1 MNLTDG
7 PEPYREIVIDVPVG
21 VNNERLDRYLGGLEK
36 VGLTRTRVQKLID
49 EGRVLVDGKAVPSR
63 YQLKGG
69 EIIQITVVPPPQ
81 PDLKGEDIPLDIV
94 FEDDC
99 LAVVN
104 KPAGMV
110 THPGAGNF
118 SGTLVNALIYH
129 LKNLSPIAGADRPG
143 IVHRLD
149 KDTSG
154 LLVIAKKDDVYLSL
168 QKQIQEKSLK
178 RTYTAL
184 VCGHLP
190 EDEGE
195 INLPI
200 GRSLKDRTR
209 MVVTNVASREA
220 VTGWKLLDRFRAYDL
235 VEVRLMTGRTHQIR
249 VHFAHLGHPVFGD
262 PEYGGRE
269 KWHRGIFAPERPLA
283 KQLLALIDRQALH
296 AKQIS
301 FVHPVTNELMTFDA
315 PLPKDFKAVLDLL
328 ELEGR

>member
-1 MNLTDG
+1 MNLSDG

-49 EGRVLVDGKAVPSR
+49 KGWVLVDGKAMPSR
-63 YQLKGG
+63 YLLKGG
-69 EIIQITVVPPPQ
+69 EKIQITVVPPPL
-81 PDLKGEDIPLDIV
+81 PDLKGENIPLDVV
-94 FEDDC
+94 FEDDF
-99 LAVVN
+99 LAVIN

-118 SGTLVNALIYH
+118 SGTLVNALVYH
-129 LKNLSPIAGADRPG
+129 FKNLSPVAGADRPG

-154 LLVIAKKDDVYLSL
+154 LLVIAKKDEVYLSL
-168 QKQIQEKSLK
+168 QQQIQTKNLK
-178 RTYTAL
+178 RTYHAL
-184 VCGHLP
+184 VCGHMP
-190 EDEGE
+190 QDEGE
-195 INLPI
+195 IDLPI
-200 GRSLKDRTR
+200 GRSIKDRTK
-209 MVVTNVASREA
+209 MIVTNVASREA
-220 VTGWKLLDRFRAYDL
+220 VTRWKLADRFRAYDL
-235 VEVRLMTGRTHQIR
+235 VEINLLTGRTHQIR

-269 KWHRGIFAPERPLA
+269 KWHRGVFGPERPLA
-283 KQLLALIDRQALH
+283 KQLLSLIDRQALH

-301 FVHPVTNELMTFDA
+301 FVHPVTKELLTFDV

-328 ELEGR
+328 EHDGR